1 MSRVSE
7 TIISMIDKGQN
18 ILDIAKYFGGVSEL
32 LGVTKKYPYLQAMVM
47 TKLGGQLHCSA
58 EDENGDMVPFT
69 LNFIINEL
77 DNVDVDDIDEH
88 YDAFVDVIIPE
99 LEVWGA
105 LQLLFT
111 WIENYLMDL
120 GAEVGSYN
128 DEKLNKKPIWVYVK
142 TINGKT
148 YYYNDD
154 SVSDETILK
163 IIPDK
168 YKGD

>member
-1 MSRVSE
+1 
-7 TIISMIDKGQN
+7 
-18 ILDIAKYFGGVSEL
+18 
-32 LGVTKKYPYLQAMVM
+32 MVM

>member
-1 MSRVSE
+1 
-7 TIISMIDKGQN
+7 MIDKGQN

-58 EDENGDMVPFT
+58 EDENGVMVPFT

-77 DNVDVDDIDEH
+77 DNVDVDNIDEH
-88 YDAFVDVIIPE
+88 YDALVDVIIPE

-111 WIENYLMDL
+111 WLENYLLDL